1 MDKIKKD
8 NKDKIIS
15 DDENKKYTNELQKI
29 TDNYIKLIEE
39 KIKQKEKDILQYE

>member
-15 DDENKKYTNELQKI
+15 DDENKKYANELQKI

-39 KIKQKEKDILQYE
+39 KIKQKEKDILTV